1 METEVPAV
9 EKSQVTEQPV
19 VVPVAPTVTT
29 ADVPSSADPKG
40 TSVSTAT
47 PDDTAAQVEALLED
61 MEWDGTA
68 DLLSIPH
75 ATKFPKLFKSLA
87 ALKAKAEDND
97 LFDRLLNKEPD
108 ELTQKELKELRE
120 FKKTVEDE
128 RAASKEAE
136 VQQTW
141 EKELEAQ
148 VPDIF
153 NYAGPDENYPALE
166 RYLQLIHEKG
176 LEPDEA
182 AVLVRAKW
190 KLEKPAE
197 AETEEEEPSTV
208 PEPEETQDEDEEAVV
223 EEKPLPK
230 SIQAMTRPGA
240 RPNTPTVEV
249 GENTSW
255 EAAFEK
261 LRRRGPKSP

>member
-1 METEVPAV
+1 METEAPTV

-29 ADVPSSADPKG
+29 ADVPSSADPVG
-40 TSVSTAT
+40 TSIPT
-47 PDDTAAQVEALLED
+47 PDTSDTAAQAEALLED

-75 ATKFPKLFKSLA
+75 ATKFPKLFQSLA
-87 ALKAKAEDND
+87 TPKAKAEDNE

-120 FKKTVEDE
+120 FKAEVEKE
-128 RAASKEAE
+128 RAAFKESEA
-136 VQQTW
+136 QQTW

-153 NYAGPDENYPALE
+153 NYAGDEGNYPALE
-166 RYLQLIHEKG
+166 RYLQLIHDKG

-197 AETEEEEPSTV
+197 TEEEAPSTV
-208 PEPEETQDEDEEAVV
+208 PEPEETPAEEDEEEPV

-230 SIQAMTRPGA
+230 SIQAMSRPGA
-240 RPNTPTVEV
+240 RPNTPTVEIA
-249 GENTSW
+249 ENTSW
-255 EAAFEK
+255 ESAFAK
-261 LRRRGPKSP
+261 LQRRGPKSP